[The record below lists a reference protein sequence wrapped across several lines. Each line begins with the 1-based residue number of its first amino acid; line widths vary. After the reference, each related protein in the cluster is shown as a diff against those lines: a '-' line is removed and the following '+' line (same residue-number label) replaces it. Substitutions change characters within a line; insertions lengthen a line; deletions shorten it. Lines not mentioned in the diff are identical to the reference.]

1 MRPFAL
7 PLAVLLSSLAM
18 PSLADTAADILP
30 DPERVLGPGLDFD
43 ARHEACLEAIAVDPE
58 SAFETALTWVG
69 RGGGHRARHCEAMA
83 LFALGQEKEAGAR
96 LDDLATRLPTQA
108 GGTVDR
114 WRTDYR
120 AAAAQSWL
128 QSGEY
133 DAAYMSAT
141 AALEITPAD
150 ADARI
155 TRARVYF
162 ALDRVS
168 DADVD
173 LTTLLVFHPDH
184 AEGLRYRAD
193 ARLRQGRL
201 DDALRDISDSLSLET
216 SVDSALVRGHIL
228 EAIRER
234 DALASTSTAQDTP

>member
-1 MRPFAL
+1 MRSAL
-7 PLAVLLSSLAM
+7 PLALMLSTVGV
-18 PSLADTAADILP
+18 PSLADSPDGATP
-30 DPERVLGPGLDFD
+30 DPALVLGPGLDFD
-43 ARHEACLEAIAVDPE
+43 ARHAACLEGIAVDPDA
-58 SAFETALTWVG
+58 AFETALTWVG

-83 LFALGQEKEAGAR
+83 LFALGQEREAGAR
-96 LDDLATRLPTQA
+96 LDELAASLPADA
-108 GGTVDR
+108 GDTVDR
-114 WRTDYR
+114 WRTDYH

-128 QSGEY
+128 QAGEY
-133 DAAYMSAT
+133 DAAYESAT
-141 AALEITPAD
+141 AALDVTPSD

-173 LTTLLVFHPDH
+173 LSTLLVFHPDH

-193 ARLRQGRL
+193 ARRGLGRL
-201 DDALRDISDSLSLET
+201 DDALRDISDSLALET

-234 DALASTSTAQDTP
+234 DALASALPEQDTP